1 VSEGEARGLTP
12 PVGADD
18 HADGPADAP
27 VTLVEYGDYEC
38 GYCGMAYPIVKS
50 LRRRLGDRL
59 RFVFRNFPLAEA
71 HPRARHAAEA
81 AESAGAQGTYWPMH
95 DTLFE
100 HQHALEDPDL
110 LGYARAL
117 RLDADR
123 VARELAE
130 GAYAKKVRA
139 DFRGGVR
146 SGVNGTP
153 TFFINGR
160 RYEGPWADEEKFA
173 SALRK
178 EAAAVGR

>member
-1 VSEGEARGLTP
+1 MTEREAGHDTLTP
-12 PVGADD
+12 AVGESD
-18 HADGPADAP
+18 HADGPAAAP

-71 HPRARHAAEA
+71 HPHARHAAEA
-81 AESAGAQGTYWPMH
+81 AEAAGAQGKFWAMH

-100 HQHALEDPDL
+100 NQHALEDDDL
-110 LGYARAL
+110 VGYARRL
-117 RLDADR
+117 GLDAER

-130 GAYAKKVRA
+130 GTHTKRVRT
-139 DFRGGVR
+139 DFRNGVR

-153 TFFINGR
+153 TFYINGR

-178 EAAAVGR
+178 EAGR